1 MGKLL
6 LLLILSFSICKMGIK
21 APSSLRLSKEM
32 HIKQKENA
40 HKIGE
45 LSTGL
50 HLGSAPESGGNRGE
64 EGPLYC
70 VPQ

>member
-6 LLLILSFSICKMGIK
+6 LLLILSFSSCKMGIK
-21 APSSLRLSKEM
+21 APSSLRLSKDGE
-32 HIKQKENA
+32 KA
-40 HKIGE
+40 YKIGE

-50 HLGSAPESGGNRGE
+50 HLGSAPESGGNRRE
-64 EGPLYC
+64 EGPLCC